1 MPDMLND
8 ERSRAVAWL
17 SSITDKEFAEAVH
30 EAARVRC
37 QTSTAVAHA
46 NRFVLACVSLDCDT
60 DHWDLEV
67 VALHDPLQY
76 TRGFDAEAPLC
87 QFGRCSSCGF
97 AMVSWAKHAKC
108 SVCGGETYCT

>member
-1 MPDMLND
+1 VQRAHASPPSQLPREQNAVPPSYGSDKMPDMLND

-67 VALHDPLQY
+67 VALHDPLQ
-76 TRGFDAEAPLC
+76 
-87 QFGRCSSCGF
+87 
-97 AMVSWAKHAKC
+97 
-108 SVCGGETYCT
+108 